1 MSYFMLILSIAMASA
16 NNLLLHGFN
25 NRGLRGIGDVLLYN
39 SLVSG
44 IWVVILLV
52 LNGTAPVSFGS
63 VLWGLL
69 YGSVIAA
76 FLLCKMQA
84 MASGPVSITSFVG
97 CSSLL
102 ISTAAGVLIFR
113 ETVTLLQAIGVM
125 ILIIA
130 LFLTIS
136 PKAEKSKSGWK
147 IWCALFFLCS
157 GATGIIFKLHQASD
171 NASGADGMM
180 LVAAITSAVI
190 FAVTSVVVS
199 EKQEHTLPHIPRYA
213 LPFVIGCGIVSC
225 GYNRLNLTLSGQ
237 LPSIVFFPVFNGT
250 VILLSSLMAA
260 FIFREKLKPA
270 QLAGMVIGTVSLV
283 FAAGVVDSLLKLI

>member
-102 ISTAAGVLIFR
+102 ISTAAGVLIFH

-136 PKAEKSKSGWK
+136 PKAEKSKPGWK

-180 LVAAITSAVI
+180 LVAAITSAII
-190 FAVTSVVVS
+190 FAVTSMVVS
-199 EKQEHTLPHIPRYA
+199 EKQEHTFPHIPRYA

-270 QLAGMVIGTVSLV
+270 QLAGMVIGIVSLV
-283 FAAGVVDSLLKLI
+283 FTAGVVDGLLKLI

>member
-136 PKAEKSKSGWK
+136 PKAEKSKPGWK